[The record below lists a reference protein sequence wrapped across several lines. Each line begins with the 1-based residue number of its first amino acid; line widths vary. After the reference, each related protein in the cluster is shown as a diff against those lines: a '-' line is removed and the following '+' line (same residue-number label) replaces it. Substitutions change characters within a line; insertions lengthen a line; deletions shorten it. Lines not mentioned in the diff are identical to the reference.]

1 MEWKILLVAVL
12 AVGLVQA
19 IPRPQDDEEDKGG
32 RPSGGVVPSNGD
44 DQSDKSKEF
53 FNNFQAN
60 NVPPTYTNNKWL
72 TPVKEQE
79 QCQNSVAFA
88 TTAALETCFMRWT
101 NRPTDLSEQQFLDCA
116 YGYQGANGCEGSR
129 IFSYMDWV
137 ATVGKQRLT
146 EEKNYPYLGISDKEF
161 CPKKPVVKPGAVVKD
176 FFTTY
181 SGDEKQLKELVYT
194 YYAAI
199 TSVCFPETVW
209 SSFQSY
215 TGGIFK
221 GCAGGGRS
229 GSEADEAEDQ
239 EGEEERPA
247 PQPSDAEPKCQVMA
261 VVGYGTEAGTDFW
274 ILKNSWGTSWGEKG
288 YFRLQRGVNM
298 CGVAKEIG
306 FFKCQRSTGGT
317 FSACEGEEG
326 ECDEG
331 EGGEGEGEGD
341 EEAADEEK

>member
-12 AVGLVQA
+12 SVSLIQA

-32 RPSGGVVPSNGD
+32 RPDGGVLPFDGD
-44 DQSDKSKEF
+44 DQSEKSKDF

-60 NVPPTYTNNKWL
+60 NVPPTYTTNKYS

-79 QCQNSVAFA
+79 QCKNSVAFA
-88 TTAALETCFMRWT
+88 TTAALEICFKRWSGKQT
-101 NRPTDLSEQQFLDCA
+101 VLSEQQLLDCA

-137 ATVGKQRLT
+137 ATVGKQKLAT
-146 EEKNYPYLGISDKEF
+146 LNDYPYTGLSDKEF
-161 CPKKPVVKPGAVVKD
+161 CPTKPVANSGAVVKE

-181 SGDEKQLKELVYT
+181 AGDEKQLKELVYT
-194 YYAAI
+194 YFAAI

-209 SSFQSY
+209 SKFQSY

-239 EGEEERPA
+239 SSREEGGDGGDNA
-247 PQPSDAEPKCQVMA
+247 ASNCQVMA

-274 ILKNSWGTSWGEKG
+274 LMKNSWGAEWGEKG
-288 YFRLQRGVNM
+288 YFRLQRGVSM

-306 FFKCQRSTGGT
+306 IFKCQKSTKGT
-317 FSACEGEEG
+317 FSACEGEDG
-326 ECDEG
+326 ECD
-331 EGGEGEGEGD
+331 EGEGEGD
-341 EEAADEEK
+341 EEAADEE